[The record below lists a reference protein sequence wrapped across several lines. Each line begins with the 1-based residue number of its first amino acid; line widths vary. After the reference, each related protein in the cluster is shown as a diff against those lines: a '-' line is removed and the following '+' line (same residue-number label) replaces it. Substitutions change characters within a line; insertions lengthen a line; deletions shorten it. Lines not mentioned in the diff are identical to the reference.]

1 MKTYLYPKCTDNG
14 VVPQHQLSI
23 SPDIRVQVDGSI
35 GRSPTD
41 EIANLV
47 PSVQYS
53 DKASLG
59 SDDSTQA
66 KEARLSSKRS
76 WREPVK
82 AEERF
87 PFGKAIEKDSCE
99 DIGVEEASEL
109 SKLNVSKSV

>member
-1 MKTYLYPKCTDNG
+1 MLPVDSKLSLCG
-14 VVPQHQLSI
+14 VLPHMTTQL
-23 SPDIRVQVDGSI
+23 GSREKFQE
-35 GRSPTD
+35 RSPEGQET
-41 EIANLV
+41 EWKYA
-47 PSVQYS
+47 
-53 DKASLG
+53 ASRDMSL
-59 SDDSTQA
+59 A
-66 KEARLSSKRS
+66 CLSSKRS